1 MEGNKNNSD
10 IKIINDK
17 DKTLNEIGKKKITN
31 VLPPQEIKNESKNIS
46 ENNTVNI
53 NGFKINENKD
63 NNLINENKNLN
74 SQENKIISQDKN
86 NKMEIED
93 DNNNNKDNK
102 ETNNKET
109 NNTENN
115 NKESNK
121 DNNNKDNNNKDI
133 KDNKTENNKTDNN
146 KENNNKNENAQKDN
160 NNNKD
165 NKNIN
170 NTDEQNR
177 ITNTNEKSNNIVSSI
192 IKNEIVQPKE
202 NIIKE
207 KYRARLSSIKKTA
220 CRNVNNYKI
229 IEDHIGE
236 GTFGMV
242 FKAEYVGN
250 IDYAEKMGIPK
261 YVALKKIKMEDSK
274 EGFPITALREI
285 MIMKK
290 CNHENLL
297 QILEIVTSKSL
308 IKNQKKQNVY
318 LVFEYMEH
326 DLSGLALAKYSFD
339 LPQIKYIMYQI
350 LKGVQYLHKNNII
363 HRDIKCANIL
373 INNKGKVKI
382 GDFGLARNITPN
394 HTKKYTYKVVTL
406 WFRAPELLFG
416 ETLYGTAIDIWSCG
430 CVFGELLTG
439 NCPFQGKDEES
450 LMTKICEKC
459 GTPNET
465 NWPGVTKL
473 PFYNKLCPRTIFPNS
488 FVEHFKNFP
497 KIDEV
502 AMDLFS
508 KMLQLDPKKRIT
520 IDEALNHPFF
530 TDHKPS
536 MCTAKEMPR
545 LDKDYH
551 EYEYSRHHKKMKE
564 QNQNIAKKDYLNKQN
579 NNNNQYFQNK
589 ILNNNNQNN
598 KDYHNNNFLGKK
610 HYLEKNNYNYNKNN
624 DDGWQKFKK

>member
-1 MEGNKNNSD
+1 MEGIKNNSD
-10 IKIINDK
+10 IKNINDKNVILNEIDKKNITNILPPTENKNETKIPLNSKIPINDNDINNKNNIKSSLFKNENSQIIKNNEKTNNDDKNNTQENNNMVIENENEEPKKDNNNTNNDNTNNVNNNIINDK
-17 DKTLNEIGKKKITN
+17 DKN
-31 VLPPQEIKNESKNIS
+31 
-46 ENNTVNI
+46 ENNR
-53 NGFKINENKD
+53 KD
-63 NNLINENKNLN
+63 NNLKEEKKSIDKENEKNE
-74 SQENKIISQDKN
+74 QKKDDKKN
-86 NKMEIED
+86 NEIII
-93 DNNNNKDNK
+93 
-102 ETNNKET
+102 
-109 NNTENN
+109 NT
-115 NKESNK
+115 
-121 DNNNKDNNNKDI
+121 DI
-133 KDNKTENNKTDNN
+133 KDELKPVQDNI
-146 KENNNKNENAQKDN
+146 Q
-160 NNNKD
+160 
-165 NKNIN
+165 
-170 NTDEQNR
+170 
-177 ITNTNEKSNNIVSSI
+177 
-192 IKNEIVQPKE
+192 
-202 NIIKE
+202 KE
-207 KYRARLSSIKKTA
+207 KYRTRLSSIKKTG

-242 FKAEYVGN
+242 FKAEYIGDL
-250 IDYAEKMGIPK
+250 DYADKMGIPK

-308 IKNQKKQNVY
+308 VKNQKKQNVY

-326 DLSGLALAKYSFD
+326 DLSGLALAKYSFE

-416 ETLYGTAIDIWSCG
+416 DTLYGTAIDVWSCG

-450 LMTKICEKC
+450 LMKKICEKC

-473 PFYNKLCPRTIFPNS
+473 PLYNKLCPRTNFPNS
-488 FVEHFKNFP
+488 FKDFFKDFP
-497 KIDEV
+497 IIDEV

-520 IDEALNHPFF
+520 IDEALNHSFF
-530 TDHKPS
+530 TDHKPD
-536 MCTAKEMPR
+536 MCTAKEMPK

-564 QNQNIAKKDYLNKQN
+564 QGQNIAKKDYYNKQNIN
-579 NNNNQYFQNK
+579 NNNNQYFSAK
-589 ILNNNNQNN
+589 IYNNNNNQNN
-598 KDYHNNNFLGKK
+598 KDYHSNYLGKK
-610 HYLEKNNYNYNKNN
+610 HYQDKNNNNNNKNN
-624 DDGWQKFKK
+624 NDGWKLKK

>member
-10 IKIINDK
+10 IKIINNK
-17 DKTLNEIGKKKITN
+17 DKTLIQIDKKNITNILPPKELENETKLIHNNININNINNNEINNRNI
-31 VLPPQEIKNESKNIS
+31 IKSTIFNS
-46 ENNTVNI
+46 ENNQAKKESEKCNLKE
-53 NGFKINENKD
+53 NNKITIENENEK
-63 NNLINENKNLN
+63 LKKEKSL
-74 SQENKIISQDKN
+74 
-86 NKMEIED
+86 
-93 DNNNNKDNK
+93 NNNNEIMKKDENDKIIK
-102 ETNNKET
+102 EDYLKE
-109 NNTENN
+109 EQ
-115 NKESNK
+115 KSL
-121 DNNNKDNNNKDI
+121 
-133 KDNKTENNKTDNN
+133 N
-146 KENNNKNENAQKDN
+146 KENEKDEKNKND
-160 NNNKD
+160 
-165 NKNIN
+165 
-170 NTDEQNR
+170 
-177 ITNTNEKSNNIVSSI
+177 
-192 IKNEIVQPKE
+192 
-202 NIIKE
+202 NIINTEIKKDLKSSQDNIQKE
-207 KYRARLSSIKKTA
+207 KYRTRLSSIKKTS

-242 FKAEYVGN
+242 FKAEYIGN
-250 IDYAEKMGIPK
+250 MDYADKMGIPK

-308 IKNQKKQNVY
+308 VKNQKKQNVY

-326 DLSGLALAKYSFD
+326 DLSGLALAKYSFE

-382 GDFGLARNITPN
+382 GDFGLARNIKPN
-394 HTKKYTYKVVTL
+394 QNKKYTYKVVTL

-416 ETLYGTAIDIWSCG
+416 DTAYGTAIDVWSCG

-450 LMTKICEKC
+450 LMKKICEKC
-459 GTPNET
+459 GTPNEN

-473 PFYNKLCPRTIFPNS
+473 PLYKKLCPSNNFPNS
-488 FVEHFKNFP
+488 FKEFFKDIP
-497 KIDEV
+497 KLDDV

-508 KMLQLDPKKRIT
+508 KMLELDPKKRIT

-530 TDHKPS
+530 TEHKPD
-536 MCTAKEMPR
+536 MCTAKEMPK

-551 EYEYSRHHKKMKE
+551 EYEYSKNHKKMKE
-564 QNQNIAKKDYLNKQN
+564 QGQNIAKKDYYKQN
-579 NNNNQYFQNK
+579 INNNNQYLSGK
-589 ILNNNNQNN
+589 ISYNNNQNS
-598 KDYHNNNFLGKK
+598 KDYHSNFLGKK
-610 HYLEKNNYNYNKNN
+610 HYQDKNNFKNN
-624 DDGWQKFKK
+624 DKGW

>member
-1 MEGNKNNSD
+1 
-10 IKIINDK
+10 
-17 DKTLNEIGKKKITN
+17 
-31 VLPPQEIKNESKNIS
+31 
-46 ENNTVNI
+46 
-53 NGFKINENKD
+53 
-63 NNLINENKNLN
+63 
-74 SQENKIISQDKN
+74 
-86 NKMEIED
+86 
-93 DNNNNKDNK
+93 
-102 ETNNKET
+102 
-109 NNTENN
+109 
-115 NKESNK
+115 
-121 DNNNKDNNNKDI
+121 
-133 KDNKTENNKTDNN
+133 
-146 KENNNKNENAQKDN
+146 
-160 NNNKD
+160 
-165 NKNIN
+165 
-170 NTDEQNR
+170 
-177 ITNTNEKSNNIVSSI
+177 
-192 IKNEIVQPKE
+192 
-202 NIIKE
+202 
-207 KYRARLSSIKKTA
+207 
-220 CRNVNNYKI
+220 
-229 IEDHIGE
+229 
-236 GTFGMV
+236 
-242 FKAEYVGN
+242 
-250 IDYAEKMGIPK
+250 
-261 YVALKKIKMEDSK
+261 
-274 EGFPITALREI
+274 
-285 MIMKK
+285 
-290 CNHENLL
+290 
-297 QILEIVTSKSL
+297 
-308 IKNQKKQNVY
+308 
-318 LVFEYMEH
+318 MEH